1 MNNILKELDKKA
13 KNLGASEFGISKA
26 KNKRFYVVY
35 DGKIIYFGSRIG
47 KAFIDHHDEKKRKA
61 WQSRHSKIL
70 KNGKPAYKDKTS
82 PEYYNWRLTWT

>member
-13 KNLGASEFGISKA
+13 KKLGATEFGLSKT

-35 DGKIIYFGSRIG
+35 DKKIINFGSSVG
-47 KAFIDHHDEKKRKA
+47 KAFIDHHDEKKRDA

-70 KNGKPAYKDKTS
+70 KNGKPAYKNKES
-82 PEYYNWRLTWT
+82 PSFWSWSILW